1 MAEGVRLRQVVVAA
15 AELEPVCAALE
26 SELGLRDPFADPGV
40 GLFGLHNAVYAIGEQ
55 FLEVVAP
62 TQPDTAVGRWLARHG
77 GDGGYML
84 LFEVGDVAAARERAA
99 AAGVRSVW
107 GIDLDDIAATH
118 LHPADMGGAI
128 VSVDQPVPPGAWRW
142 GGPGWEERAVPG
154 AVLGAT
160 VELPDAEAARARW
173 TEVLG
178 AVPPGVR
185 FEEATADRGVT
196 ELDLALGGRAGAGGA
211 AITIGGVRLRLA
223 SGPA

>member
-1 MAEGVRLRQVVVAA
+1 MADDVRLRQVVIAA

-40 GLFGLHNAVYAIGEQ
+40 GLFGLHNAVYAIGDQ
-55 FLEVVAP
+55 FLEVIAP
-62 TQPDTAVGRWLARHG
+62 TQPDTAVDRWLERHG

-84 LFEVGDVAAARERAA
+84 LFEVADIAAARERAA
-99 AAGVRSVW
+99 NAGVRTVW
-107 GIDLDDIAATH
+107 SIDLPDIGATH
-118 LHPADMGGAI
+118 LHPADLGGAI

-142 GGPGWEERAVPG
+142 GGPGWEERAVTG

-178 AVPPGVR
+178 ADLLSVR
-185 FEEATADRGVT
+185 FAEAPEDRGAT
-196 ELDLALGGRAGAGGA
+196 EFVLALGGRGGEELE
-211 AITIGGVRLRLA
+211 IGGVRLRLE
-223 SGPA
+223 PHP